1 MYSIITV
8 RLFPF
13 PFWCAFSSGNVSH
26 LRVSYS
32 FGDLHG
38 DVMKALVSQL
48 PVAATVL
55 ILVAF
60 GILELSSQEHSI
72 PPAPQAVP
80 VVVELFTSEGCSS
93 CPPADAFLAK
103 LAEQGPAHNLQIVAL
118 EEHVDYWDD
127 QGWRDPFSSHH
138 WTIRQDAYAG
148 VLGNKNPYTPQI
160 VVDGSVE
167 CSGGRPQL
175 ALQAI
180 VQESAKA
187 RTPVSLSQGPSD
199 KPGSENFSVQ
209 IGKLAPSAK
218 GGAAE
223 VWLAITETGLHS
235 SVTRGENAGH
245 ELSHAAVVRSMRKV
259 GEAKPDRDVAFS
271 GDAAIPIRNEWKR
284 DNLKAVAFVQE
295 KNSLRILGAAEI
307 PLHR

>member
-1 MYSIITV
+1 MNTLLSKLSMAGAV
-8 RLFPF
+8 LLLAGFGVN
-13 PFWCAFSSGNVSH
+13 A
-26 LRVSYS
+26 LR
-32 FGDLHG
+32 
-38 DVMKALVSQL
+38 
-48 PVAATVL
+48 
-55 ILVAF
+55 
-60 GILELSSQEHSI
+60 SQEAPK
-72 PPAPQAVP
+72 PPASHGSP

-103 LAEQGPAHNLQIVAL
+103 LAEQGPAHNLQVVAL

-127 QGWRDPFSSHH
+127 QGWRDPFSSHN
-138 WTIRQDAYAG
+138 WTNRQDAYAG

-167 CSGGRPQL
+167 CSGGRPQV
-175 ALQAI
+175 ALQSI
-180 VQESAKA
+180 VQASAQAKA
-187 RTPVSLSQGPSD
+187 SVTLSLAPAG
-199 KPGSENFSVQ
+199 KTGTENFSVQ

-223 VWLAITETGLHS
+223 VWLAIRETGLHS

-271 GDAAIPIRNEWKR
+271 GDASIQIRAEWKR
-284 DNLKAVAFVQE
+284 ENLKAVAFVQE
-295 KNSLRILGAAEI
+295 KNSMRILGAAEI
-307 PLHR
+307 PLHP

>member
-1 MYSIITV
+1 M
-8 RLFPF
+8 
-13 PFWCAFSSGNVSH
+13 
-26 LRVSYS
+26 
-32 FGDLHG
+32 D
-38 DVMKALVSQL
+38 ALLSKL
-48 PVAATVL
+48 PVVRTVVVVVSLGVAAL
-55 ILVAF
+55 H
-60 GILELSSQEHSI
+60 SQENPK
-72 PPAPQAVP
+72 PPASQTSP

-93 CPPADAFLAK
+93 CPPADTFLAR
-103 LAEQGPAHNLQIVAL
+103 LAEQGASHNLQIVAL

-127 QGWRDPFSSHH
+127 QGWRDPFSSRN
-138 WTIRQDAYAG
+138 WTTRQNDYAG

-160 VVDGSVE
+160 VVDGSFE

-175 ALQAI
+175 ALQTI
-180 VQESAKA
+180 VQESAKPKA
-187 RTPVSLSQGPSD
+187 PVTLSQAPAG
-199 KPGSENFSVQ
+199 KPGTESFSVQ
-209 IGKLAPSAK
+209 IGKLTPSAK
-218 GGAAE
+218 GGTAE

-271 GDAAIPIRNEWKR
+271 GEASVPIGKEWKR
-284 DNLKAVAFVQE
+284 ENLKAVAFVQE

>member
-1 MYSIITV
+1 MNALLSKLTV
-8 RLFPF
+8 AGTVLTL
-13 PFWCAFSSGNVSH
+13 A
-26 LRVSYS
+26 S
-32 FGDLHG
+32 FGVRTLNPQGDPKPSGSHG
-38 DVMKALVSQL
+38 S
-48 PVAATVL
+48 
-55 ILVAF
+55 
-60 GILELSSQEHSI
+60 
-72 PPAPQAVP
+72 P

-103 LAEQGPAHNLQIVAL
+103 LAEQGPAHNMQIVAL

-127 QGWRDPFSSHH
+127 QGWRDPFSSHN
-138 WTIRQDAYAG
+138 WTTRQDAYAG

-175 ALQAI
+175 ALQTIA
-180 VQESAKA
+180 QASTQPK
-187 RTPVSLSQGPSD
+187 TPVTLAQGIAS
-199 KPGSENFSVQ
+199 KPGTENFSVQ
-209 IGKLAPSAK
+209 IGKLTPSAK

-223 VWLAITETGLHS
+223 VWLVITETGLHS

-245 ELSHAAVVRSMRKV
+245 ELSHAAVVRSMRKI
-259 GEAKPDRDVAFS
+259 GEAKPDRDIGFS

-284 DNLKAVAFVQE
+284 ENLKAVAFVQE

-307 PLHR
+307 PLHP

>member
-1 MYSIITV
+1 
-8 RLFPF
+8 
-13 PFWCAFSSGNVSH
+13 
-26 LRVSYS
+26 
-32 FGDLHG
+32 
-38 DVMKALVSQL
+38 MKTLLSRL
-48 PVAATVL
+48 PVAGTVL
-55 ILVAF
+55 LFAGF
-60 GILELSSQEHSI
+60 GVNALRSQETPQ
-72 PPAPQAVP
+72 PPSSHGSP

-103 LAEQGPAHNLQIVAL
+103 LAEQGPARNLQIVAL

-127 QGWRDPFSSHH
+127 QGWRDPFSSHN
-138 WTIRQDAYAG
+138 WTIRQDEYAG

-175 ALQAI
+175 ALQKI
-180 VQESAKA
+180 VQASAQAK
-187 RTPVSLSQGPSD
+187 TPVTLSEGPAG

-209 IGKLAPSAK
+209 IGKLTPSSK

-245 ELSHAAVVRSMRKV
+245 ELQHAAVVRSMRKV

-271 GDAAIPIRNEWKR
+271 GDAAISIRNEWKR
-284 DNLKAVAFVQE
+284 ENLKAVAFVQE
-295 KNSLRILGAAEI
+295 KNSLRILGAVEI
-307 PLHR
+307 PLHP

>member
-1 MYSIITV
+1 MNA
-8 RLFPF
+8 LFSKF
-13 PFWCAFSSGNVSH
+13 PVAGA
-26 LRVSYS
+26 LLILAS
-32 FGDLHG
+32 FG
-38 DVMKALVSQL
+38 VRA
-48 PVAATVL
+48 
-55 ILVAF
+55 
-60 GILELSSQEHSI
+60 LSSQES
-72 PPAPQAVP
+72 PKATSSQTSP

-103 LAEQGPAHNLQIVAL
+103 LAEQGPAHNLHIVAL

-127 QGWRDPFSSHH
+127 QGWRDPFSSHN
-138 WTIRQDAYAG
+138 WTTRQDAYAG

-167 CSGGRPQL
+167 CSGGQQQL
-175 ALQAI
+175 AVQTIVKESSQA
-180 VQESAKA
+180 K
-187 RTPVSLSQGPSD
+187 TPVTLSQEAEG

-209 IGKLAPSAK
+209 IGKLMPTAK

-245 ELSHAAVVRSMRKV
+245 ELSHAAVVRSMRKI
-259 GEAKPDRDVAFS
+259 GEARPDRDVAFS
-271 GDAAIPIRNEWKR
+271 GEAAIPIRNEWKR
-284 DNLKAVAFVQE
+284 DNLKAIAFVQE

-307 PLHR
+307 PLHP